1 MLPSP
6 RQGPPP
12 RPIDASYSHGGCA
25 FTAKG
30 RRICAF
36 VQAIVDDLL
45 SISPASSASMADID
59 ADNAGD
65 AGDAGD
71 VVP

>member
-1 MLPSP
+1 M
-6 RQGPPP
+6 
-12 RPIDASYSHGGCA
+12 
-25 FTAKG
+25 
-30 RRICAF
+30 RIMP
-36 VQAIVDDLL
+36 VMRG
-45 SISPASSASMADID
+45 SMADIE